1 MIEVRRLLV
10 FHIFALH
17 VQLVKFMFLSIFV
30 QYSLP
35 RPQGG
40 KHANN
45 PVLCEDQR
53 EAQKRLSK
61 HSKKKVDVFDDD
73 YVTNSSPFAP
83 TDIYSRAA
91 THGYIGRNTGA
102 AHGRRNP
109 NENHKLY
116 GHKK

>member
-1 MIEVRRLLV
+1 MKCVLT
-10 FHIFALH
+10 
-17 VQLVKFMFLSIFV
+17 VQF
-30 QYSLP
+30 SLP

-53 EAQKRLSK
+53 QAHKRPSK
-61 HSKKKVDVFDDD
+61 LGKTKVDVFDIDF
-73 YVTNSSPFAP
+73 VPNSSPFAT
-83 TDIYSRAA
+83 TDIYTRAA
-91 THGYIGRNTGA
+91 MHGYTGRSTGD
-102 AHGRRNP
+102 GSYRRNP